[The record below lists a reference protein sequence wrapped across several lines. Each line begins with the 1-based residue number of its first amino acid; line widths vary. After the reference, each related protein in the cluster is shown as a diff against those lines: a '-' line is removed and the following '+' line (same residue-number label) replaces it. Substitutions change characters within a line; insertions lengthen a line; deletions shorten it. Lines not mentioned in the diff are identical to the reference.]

1 MEEQPGA
8 PLITVLE
15 NITTAHRPT
24 LERQRIRLELD
35 VPAGLRVPHAREVE
49 HILDTLI
56 DNAVRFSQEGDVV
69 RVSTSVEGET
79 VRIAV
84 SDTGPGLSR
93 EQVERFF
100 RGASQPFPLETGGRP
115 RLGLYLASEQ
125 ARWLMMRP
133 DLRTQPAQGAPVSS
147 CSSRGA
153 RTCAAK
159 RRQLARPMPEGD
171 DVACHADPSAFIF
184 RNSNVSELNS

>member
-1 MEEQPGA
+1 MPWGNALEGLLSASYGMEEQPGA

-93 EQVERFF
+93 EQVDRFF
-100 RGASQPFPLETGGRP
+100 RGDSQPFPPLETGGRP

-125 ARWLMMRP
+125 ARWLDGALTYEPNLPKGARFVLFLTRRS
-133 DLRTQPAQGAPVSS
+133 DLRREEATISKAYA
-147 CSSRGA
+147 
-153 RTCAAK
+153 
-159 RRQLARPMPEGD
+159 
-171 DVACHADPSAFIF
+171 
-184 RNSNVSELNS
+184 